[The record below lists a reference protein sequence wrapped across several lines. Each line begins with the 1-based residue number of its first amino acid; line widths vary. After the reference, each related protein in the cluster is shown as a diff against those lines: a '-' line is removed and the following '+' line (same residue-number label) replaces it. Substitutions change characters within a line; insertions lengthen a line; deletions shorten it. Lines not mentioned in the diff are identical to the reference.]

1 MIIRDISDRK
11 QTEDSLRESE
21 ELFRELFNQAND
33 AIYLYEY
40 DPREQTGPIIEANE
54 VACRMLQFS
63 HDEFLK
69 MRIDQIRAPEEQ
81 EPVRSQ
87 MSSIIRDGHIIFE
100 TLHRRKDGTY
110 IPVEVNSDLFT
121 LKGRKVVLSV
131 ARDITE
137 RKKSE
142 EEVRKSLV
150 QIESDLEQ
158 MALFNDQIRNPLSV
172 IIALLDREQ
181 ESTVNTRIREQ
192 AYKINTLITTL
203 DRQVQGL

>member
-1 MIIRDISDRK
+1 
-11 QTEDSLRESE
+11 
-21 ELFRELFNQAND
+21 
-33 AIYLYEY
+33 
-40 DPREQTGPIIEANE
+40 
-54 VACRMLQFS
+54 MLQYG
-63 HDEFLK
+63 HAEFLK

-81 EPVRSQ
+81 ESVRSQ
-87 MSSIIRDGHIIFE
+87 MSSIIRDGHTIFE
-100 TLHRRKDGTY
+100 TLHRRKDRTY

-121 LKGRKVVLSV
+121 LKGRNVVLSI

-137 RKKSE
+137 RRKIQ

-181 ESTVNTRIREQ
+181 ESKVNTRIREQ